1 MVLFAVVLV
10 LAGLAVVA
18 ACAVLAFRLVR
29 AERLAAAADRAETLR
44 AAQDALAIE
53 RHQTVQSAVD
63 TVLAVASEKFADHSS
78 AATRE
83 LDLRSTAISQQF
95 ETVTGELSRMRALV
109 EQLQR
114 ERAEQHG
121 RLERGLQEAVHVSS
135 SLNQTTQALR
145 EALASSRARGQWG
158 ERLAN
163 DVLRAAG
170 FVEGVNYRKQTGIA
184 SGGIP
189 DFTFLLPHDRVLHMD
204 VKFPLDNY
212 LRHLEATSDTERAA
226 TQKAFLRDVRARI
239 KEIADRSYQQSD
251 DALDVVLLFIPNESI
266 YSYLHEHDDQLI
278 DVALAQGVV
287 LCSPFTLFSV
297 LAVIRQSVDAFT
309 VERTSH
315 EILEC
320 LSGFSTQWR
329 KFSESVDVLGKR
341 FESAQKAYDEVA
353 GPRRRQLQKQ
363 LDRVEAL
370 RDQRGIDAPPPEAD
384 ERPALRAVSDAN
396 GLF

>member
-1 MVLFAVVLV
+1 MVLIAVVIVLV
-10 LAGLAVVA
+10 GAAVVVA
-18 ACAVLAFRLVR
+18 GAVLACRLVR
-29 AERLAAAADRAETLR
+29 AERLAAAADRADTLR
-44 AAQDALAIE
+44 AAQAALALE
-53 RHQTVQSAVD
+53 RHHTVQSAVD
-63 TVLAVASEKFADHSS
+63 TVLAVAGEKFADHSS

-83 LDLRSTAISQQF
+83 LDLRSTAITQQF
-95 ETVTGELSRMRALV
+95 ETVNGELSRMRALV

-121 RLERGLQEAVHVSS
+121 RLERGLQEAAHVSS

-158 ERLAN
+158 ERLAD

-184 SGGIP
+184 TGGIP

-212 LRHLEATSDTERAA
+212 LRHLEATNDTERAA
-226 TQKAFLRDVRARI
+226 THKAFLRDVRARI
-239 KEIADRSYQQSD
+239 KEIADRSYQESD

-278 DVALAQGVV
+278 DVALDQGVV

-315 EILEC
+315 QILEC
-320 LSGFSTQWR
+320 LSCFTTQWR

-370 RDQRGIDAPPPEAD
+370 RDQPGIDAPPPEAD
-384 ERPALRAVSDAN
+384 DRPALRAVSDGN